1 VTITEP
7 ADGAAVAS
15 DFSVK
20 ATAGDDCRVA
30 SADVEIQPWNEKATT
45 IGPGRSS
52 GRSPVSRATRTTC

>member
-52 GRSPVSRATRTTC
+52 GR